1 MKKLAFLA
9 ALTFAFGAQAAHHEI
24 KMLNTSDEGSM
35 VFEPGFLKANVGDT
49 VTFKPTNKGH
59 FVHSKA
65 VPEGATKFASEE
77 DEELTI
83 TLDKEGLYVYTC
95 PVHRPMNMNGLI
107 QAGENPTNKEQA
119 EKAVKDLEKRA
130 TSNQGRL
137 AKYFEQ
143 VK

>member
-1 MKKLAFLA
+1 MKKIVLLT
-9 ALTFAFGAQAAHHEI
+9 ALLFSLNTYAEHYEI

-35 VFEPGFLKANVGDT
+35 VFEPGFLKAKVGDT

-59 FVHSKA
+59 FVQSRA
-65 VPEGATKFASEE
+65 VPEGAQKFSSEE
-77 DEELTI
+77 DEELTV

-107 QAGENPTNKEQA
+107 QVGDNPTNKEQA

-137 AKYFEQ
+137 ANYFAQ

>member
-1 MKKLAFLA
+1 MKKLAIIAMLGLSF
-9 ALTFAFGAQAAHHEI
+9 TAQAAHHDI
-24 KMLNTSDEGSM
+24 KMLNTNEEGSM

-49 VTFKPTNKGH
+49 VTFKTTNKGH

-65 VPEGATKFASEE
+65 VPEGAAKFASEE

-95 PVHRPMNMNGLI
+95 PVHRPMNMNGII
-107 QAGENPTNKEQA
+107 QVGENPSNKEQA
-119 EKAVKDLEKRA
+119 EKAVKDLEKKA
-130 TSNQGRL
+130 MSNKGRL
-137 AKYFEQ
+137 TKYLEM